1 MNEKKEHID
10 TKDNSIFS
18 EDNLITGSIEAD
30 VQVKQE
36 FENWYKVKIQGL
48 VNSYKIHE
56 DGSLQLKFQ
65 EKIEKKINNI
75 SFIDFQD
82 RSIRIR
88 KESPFTA
95 KEAQNFI
102 GKNVEI
108 LDVEEKAQ
116 YKKIAEGQY
125 DFKRITGYVY
135 SANNIKVINKEV
147 ESNYQLFKIF
157 EFKVKQVAPAIRFDQ
172 RKRTQVLD
180 KDNSVLI
187 YEVKNDTLISLH
199 KITAKGLSYEKAK
212 SLIAKDIIVLDLQ
225 EVGSN
230 NYCSKI
236 KLK

>member
-1 MNEKKEHID
+1 MNEKKD
-10 TKDNSIFS
+10 NLDVKDNSIFS
-18 EDNLITGSIEAD
+18 EDNLITGSIESGA
-30 VQVKQE
+30 QAKQE

-65 EKIEKKINNI
+65 EEIEKKINNV

-88 KESPFTA
+88 KESPFTVR
-95 KEAQNFI
+95 EAQNFI

-125 DFKRITGYVY
+125 DFNRITGYVY

-225 EVGSN
+225 EIGSN